1 MYVHVCVLYTC
12 AFMHAWEPGVH
23 VEVSEQLVGGPCG
36 SWDGTQLAGKPE
48 ISLALIFIL
57 DDYFL
62 NTVDL
67 MLISGK

>member
-1 MYVHVCVLYTC
+1 
-12 AFMHAWEPGVH
+12 MHAWEPGVH
-23 VEVSEQLVGGPCG
+23 VEISEQLVGGPCG